1 MQEVFSNFA
10 MYTLSPQILFLDKSR
25 HNVIMNLLYC
35 KQTLSQRL
43 SVPCDFAFSRSPLML
58 NIFFSL
64 FLFGMLITL
73 CIRVFT
79 KAVKLQQ
86 PVNSKEAALL
96 VALSLG
102 CLLALNAGASA
113 VYHTQ
118 LITF

>member
-25 HNVIMNLLYC
+25 HNVIMNLLYY
-35 KQTLSQRL
+35 KQVISQGNCIACVFRYR
-43 SVPCDFAFSRSPLML
+43 RSSLML

>member
-86 PVNSKEAALL
+86 PVNSKEAALM

-118 LITF
+118 LISF

>member
-25 HNVIMNLLYC
+25 HNVIINLLYC

-86 PVNSKEAALL
+86 PVNSKEAALM

-118 LITF
+118 LISF

>member
-1 MQEVFSNFA
+1 M
-10 MYTLSPQILFLDKSR
+10 LKILF
-25 HNVIMNLLYC
+25 
-35 KQTLSQRL
+35 
-43 SVPCDFAFSRSPLML
+43 A
-58 NIFFSL
+58 L
-64 FLFGMLITL
+64 FLFGMLVTL

-79 KAVKLQQ
+79 RAVRQEQ

-118 LITF
+118 LISF

>member
-1 MQEVFSNFA
+1 
-10 MYTLSPQILFLDKSR
+10 
-25 HNVIMNLLYC
+25 
-35 KQTLSQRL
+35 
-43 SVPCDFAFSRSPLML
+43 ML

-64 FLFGMLITL
+64 FHFGMLITL

-86 PVNSKEAALL
+86 PVNSKEAALM

-118 LITF
+118 LISF

>member
-1 MQEVFSNFA
+1 
-10 MYTLSPQILFLDKSR
+10 
-25 HNVIMNLLYC
+25 
-35 KQTLSQRL
+35 
-43 SVPCDFAFSRSPLML
+43 ML
-58 NIFFSL
+58 V
-64 FLFGMLITL
+64 TL
-73 CIRVFT
+73 CIKVFT
-79 KAVKLQQ
+79 RAVQQQQ

>member
-10 MYTLSPQILFLDKSR
+10 MYTLSPQILFLDKIC

-35 KQTLSQRL
+35 KQVISQGNCIACVFRYR
-43 SVPCDFAFSRSPLML
+43 RSSLML

-86 PVNSKEAALL
+86 PVNSKEAALM

-118 LITF
+118 LISF

>member
-25 HNVIMNLLYC
+25 HNVIINLLYC

-43 SVPCDFAFSRSPLML
+43 SVPCDFAFSRSPLLL
-58 NIFFSL
+58 NIVFSL

-86 PVNSKEAALL
+86 PVNSKEAALM

-118 LITF
+118 LISF

>member
-1 MQEVFSNFA
+1 
-10 MYTLSPQILFLDKSR
+10 
-25 HNVIMNLLYC
+25 
-35 KQTLSQRL
+35 
-43 SVPCDFAFSRSPLML
+43 ML
-58 NIFFSL
+58 NIFFAL
-64 FLFGMLITL
+64 FLFVLLVTL
-73 CIRVFT
+73 CIKVFT
-79 KAVKLQQ
+79 RAVKQQQ

>member
-25 HNVIMNLLYC
+25 HNVIINLLYC

-86 PVNSKEAALL
+86 PVNSKEAALM

-102 CLLALNAGASA
+102 CLLALNAGAIA

-118 LITF
+118 LISF

>member
-1 MQEVFSNFA
+1 
-10 MYTLSPQILFLDKSR
+10 
-25 HNVIMNLLYC
+25 
-35 KQTLSQRL
+35 
-43 SVPCDFAFSRSPLML
+43 ML

-96 VALSLG
+96 VALS
-102 CLLALNAGASA
+102 
-113 VYHTQ
+113 
-118 LITF
+118 